1 MLSSHEVACR
11 SMRLNGEALLAM
23 PASLDTPYELLGTL
37 AEVLRYGKTSMC
49 STHLTHLEPYWWR
62 TTSLKG

>member
-1 MLSSHEVACR
+1 MSMLSSHEVAYR
-11 SMRLNGEALLAM
+11 SMRLNGEALLAGKHPFGM
-23 PASLDTPYELLGTL
+23 LAELL
-37 AEVLRYGKTSMC
+37 RYDKTSMC